1 MSKYRVHA
9 FECRSL
15 DALKEAIADLISRH
29 FVNTKGMTKAEALE
43 AAREIVS
50 SDVKVSLEQPTC
62 LYGYQGD
69 QRAETAQVRIPRL
82 VVNQYLSGGAS
93 NDAGFN
99 FTQTGCEAVIS
110 DYDKG
115 SWWNASED
123 RFWQVAA
130 CKEACSLAWLN
141 PDVLGVE
148 VEETEE
154 GNLEIYC
161 TINE

>member
-29 FVNTKGMTKAEALE
+29 FTLTKGMEKTEALE
-43 AAREIVS
+43 AAREIVL
-50 SDVKVSLEQPTC
+50 SDVQVSLEQP
-62 LYGYQGD
+62 LNLFGYQGD
-69 QRAETAQVRIPRL
+69 QRAETAQVRIPRS

-99 FTQTGCEAVIS
+99 FTSTGCDAVIS
-110 DYDKG
+110 AYDNG
-115 SWWNASED
+115 SWWQASED

-130 CKEACSLAWLN
+130 TKEACDLAWAN
-141 PDVLGVE
+141 PDVVGVD
-148 VEETEE
+148 VEETED
-154 GNLEIYC
+154 GNIEIYC
-161 TINE
+161 TVQE

>member
-9 FECRSL
+9 FECKSV
-15 DALKEAIADLISRH
+15 DALKEAIADRISNH
-29 FVNTKGMTKAEALE
+29 FIDTKGLEKKEALE
-43 AAREIVS
+43 KAREIVE
-50 SDVKVSLEQPTC
+50 SDVKVSLEHPLS

-69 QRAETAQVRIPRL
+69 QRDEQAQVRIPRK

-99 FTQTGCEAVIS
+99 FTGEGCEAIVS

-115 SWWNASED
+115 AWWNKSED

-130 CKEACSLAWLN
+130 TKEAVDLAWMN
-141 PDVLGVE
+141 PDVVGV
-148 VEETEE
+148 ETEE
-154 GNLEIYC
+154 IGGNIEIYC
-161 TINE
+161 TVND